1 MLMKI
6 YNLPRGS
13 GKTTRLLYISDYN
26 KIPILCANI
35 NSKNLI
41 RQMAYKQGLNIP
53 EPICVSDL
61 EKGKNLPYKEVL
73 VDEAFEVL
81 RCLISHIQ
89 KGDVK
94 IGAVTFTE
102 VDNIDKKVNEFG

>member
-1 MLMKI
+1 MRVCEVK
-6 YNLPRGS
+6 N
-13 GKTTRLLYISDYN
+13 DD

-73 VDEAFEVL
+73 VDEALVL

-89 KGDVK
+89 KGDAK